1 MKLIVEGII
10 KDKASFLKWGVAVMW
25 GIVFVSCDKK
35 DFNYLPPE
43 PKVAYVDATATGRRQ
58 VPNGRIRFD
67 VTLQAV
73 AGIKAVVV
81 KANGVEVKR
90 EDLTQKNELF
100 LTYNVD
106 YTVPT
111 TAKQGDKIALT
122 VEAIDLKD
130 RPSPPITYNID
141 VVGSTFT
148 VADVVVAGQTL
159 QQISGII
166 NVDYEIP
173 ATGRV
178 LLNGRVE
185 VEEGITLTV
194 RAGAILYGKFGTPT
208 PSYISTRPKGII
220 RAIGTKDAPIL
231 MTSERT
237 LTNNAAAG
245 DWGGLVLNGQARVNT
260 ANFTFTGVTG
270 KYGGTLDTDNSGT
283 LEYVR
288 VEFGG
293 GGTGANE
300 LEPANITLN
309 GVGSG
314 TTVRFVQSFN
324 SNGLGFFIN
333 GGRVNLRN
341 VVSMN
346 SPSHEFYAE
355 RGWRGLGQFWVA
367 HTTRAGERG
376 IQVSSY
382 PVTPESFVVSECA
395 VSNVTLVGPGFGQP
409 AASFSNIGI
418 RIRRAA
424 RAKIYNALVT
434 QYPSAG
440 VRIDPDL
447 NAEYINGLALLAHS
461 NIFQNA
467 PGPAHTNN
475 FHSSARVE
483 WRDKPTANNAV
494 TVVALTQN
502 FVGAS
507 TTMPF
512 VATTL
517 GTFFAAANYRGA
529 VLATADWT
537 ADGTWCKN
545 ADGTIR

>member
-1 MKLIVEGII
+1 MKNIHILFII
-10 KDKASFLKWGVAVMW
+10 SILAV
-25 GIVFVSCDKK
+25 GCEKK
-35 DFNYLPPE
+35 DFNYVQPE
-43 PKVAYVDATATGRRQ
+43 PKTSYVDATATGRRQ

-67 VTLQAV
+67 VTLQA
-73 AGIKAVVV
+73 ASGIKAVVL
-81 KANGVEVKR
+81 KANGAEVKR
-90 EDLTQKNELF
+90 EDLTARNELF

-122 VEAIDLKD
+122 IETIDLKD
-130 RPSPPITYNID
+130 RPSTPLTYNID

-148 VADVVVAGQTL
+148 VADVMVAGQTL

-185 VEEGITLTV
+185 VEEGITLTI
-194 RAGAILYGKFGTPT
+194 RAGAILYGKVGTAT
-208 PSYISTRPKGII
+208 PSYLSVRPKGII
-220 RAIGTKDAPIL
+220 RAVGTKDAPIL
-231 MTSERT
+231 MTSERV
-237 LTNNAAAG
+237 LTNAAAAG

-260 ANFTFTGVTG
+260 ADFTFTGVTG
-270 KYGGTLDTDNSGT
+270 KYGGTVDTDNSGL

-293 GGTGANE
+293 GGTGINE

-324 SNGLGFFIN
+324 SNALGFYIN

-346 SPSHEFYAE
+346 SPSHEFNAE

-382 PVTPESFVVSECA
+382 PVTPETFAVSECTI
-395 VSNVTLVGPGFGQP
+395 SNVTLVGPGFAQP
-409 AASFSNIGI
+409 AATFANIGV

-424 RAKIYNALVT
+424 RAKIYNTLIT

-447 NAEYINGLALLAHS
+447 NTEYTNGQALLAHS
-461 NIFQNA
+461 NIFQNSA
-467 PGPAHTNN
+467 GPAHSNN
-475 FHSSARVE
+475 FHSSTRAE
-483 WRDKPTANNAV
+483 WRDKTAPNNAV
-494 TVVALTQN
+494 TVVPLTQN
-502 FVGAS
+502 FVGTS
-507 TTMPF
+507 TTAPF
-512 VATTL
+512 TTTML
-517 GTFFAAANYRGA
+517 GTFFTAANYRGA
-529 VLATADWT
+529 VPANADWT